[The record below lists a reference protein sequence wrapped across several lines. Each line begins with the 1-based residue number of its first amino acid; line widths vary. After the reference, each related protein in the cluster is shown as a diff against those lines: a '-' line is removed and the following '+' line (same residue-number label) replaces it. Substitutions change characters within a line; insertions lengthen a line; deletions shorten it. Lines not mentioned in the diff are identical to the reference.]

1 MLVTLRGQRVKG
13 ILVSM
18 SLGIPL
24 ISFGNMPSKHLFP
37 SSVIL
42 LSASLTCKAKSLAQ
56 VFFSI
61 IFFSFGEE
69 ANSIPQKP
77 KIKMCEDVVDIK

>member
-24 ISFGNMPSKHLFP
+24 ISFGNMCSKHLLP
-37 SSVIL
+37 
-42 LSASLTCKAKSLAQ
+42 
-56 VFFSI
+56 
-61 IFFSFGEE
+61 
-69 ANSIPQKP
+69 
-77 KIKMCEDVVDIK
+77 